1 MASISD
7 TIFISLGLKTAD
19 FSKSMDKAKDNV
31 KKTSS
36 ELAKGADQV
45 AGKAIG
51 QLAGI
56 ARMVAAPLA
65 GAMSIGSMIKSY
77 FGGVAQVAQMTG
89 AYSPK
94 LDEWRKKRALLNRV
108 TQEDIQLYKK
118 SREALTK
125 FQITMADLSAKIMRQ
140 TSPAIKFLAEMLT
153 KVSDWVDAHS
163 DDIVRFITIVA
174 SLIGTALIPR
184 LLKMAAAMAL
194 NPITW
199 IVAALIGLAA
209 VIDDLI
215 VWLEGGESALGDF
228 WSMFGSREEVLEKI
242 QKAIKWVTETL
253 KELWEIIKTGIKA
266 AITWLDE
273 FWTACSGTDR
283 VLDALREAFESVMQT
298 MEDLGV
304 IWDYLVELFKDNGY
318 LDDLADAFD
327 GTLTFITGLFRGF
340 FAGLQAIFGL
350 IKGLLT
356 GDWGSFNAAVE
367 KAIDAAKDAFKGLW
381 KVVKAIFSQIWEL
394 AKDIFSMI
402 GDAIKNVLRAAFAA
416 VMQTIEGIGQA
427 FEGAI
432 DFIIGL
438 FNGFFAAVMQTIED
452 IGQAFEGALDF
463 IIGLFNGFFNAVMQT
478 IEDMGQA
485 FEGALDFIIGLF
497 NGFFSGLQAIM
508 GLIKDLLTGDW
519 ESFNQAVDKAID
531 AAKGAFE
538 GLWKA
543 VKAILNQIWEFAK
556 DIFSMIGDA
565 IKNALSIDVDKWTQK
580 LNPMNWFK
588 SDAPVASEQPDKWTQ
603 KINPMNWFKSDAPV
617 ASEQP
622 KEGLLADTAGVADQ
636 GLQAERSTA
645 GMLAD
650 NRSTTIDSH
659 ANVTI
664 NTNSPAVAQAAVE
677 QAAPGSSSG
686 YVDQSALA
694 LS

>member
-19 FSKSMDKAKDNV
+19 FNKSMDKAKDNV

-51 QLAGI
+51 QMAGI

-140 TSPAIKFLAEMLT
+140 TSPAVKFLADMLT

-184 LLKMAAAMAL
+184 LMKMAAAMAL

-242 QKAIKWVTETL
+242 QKAIKWVTETF
-253 KELWEIIKTGIKA
+253 KELWESIKTGFKA

-283 VLDALREAFESVMQT
+283 VLDALREAFDSVMQT

-367 KAIDAAKDAFKGLW
+367 KAIDAAKDAFEGLW
-381 KVVKAIFSQIWEL
+381 KVVKAILSQIWEL

-402 GDAIKNVLRAAFAA
+402 GDAIKNALRGAF
-416 VMQTIEGIGQA
+416 
-427 FEGAI
+427 
-432 DFIIGL
+432 D
-438 FNGFFAAVMQTIED
+438 
-452 IGQAFEGALDF
+452 
-463 IIGLFNGFFNAVMQT
+463 AVMQT

-497 NGFFSGLQAIM
+497 NGFFAGLQAIM
-508 GLIKDLLTGDW
+508 GLIKELLTGDW

-531 AAKGAFE
+531 AAKDAFE

-588 SDAPVASEQPDKWTQ
+588 GDDPVASEQPDKWTQ
-603 KINPMNWFKSDAPV
+603 KINPMNWFKSDAPEV
-617 ASEQP
+617 MNE
-622 KEGLLADTAGVADQ
+622 

>member
-7 TIFISLGLKTAD
+7 TIFITLGLKTAD
-19 FSKSMDKAKDNV
+19 FSKSMDRAKDNV

-45 AGKAIG
+45 AGKAVG

-108 TQEDIQLYKK
+108 TAEDIQLYKK
-118 SREALTK
+118 SREAMTK

-140 TSPAIKFLAEMLT
+140 TSPAVKFLAEMLA

-163 DDIVRFITIVA
+163 DDIVRFITVVA

-242 QKAIKWVTETL
+242 QKAIKWVTETFQG
-253 KELWEIIKTGIKA
+253 LWESIKSGFSA

-283 VLDALREAFESVMQT
+283 VLDALREAFNAVMQT
-298 MEDLGV
+298 LEDVGV
-304 IWDYLVELFKDNGY
+304 IWNYLVELLKDNGF
-318 LDDLADAFD
+318 LDDLGQAFE
-327 GTLTFITGLFRGF
+327 GALNFIIGLFNGF
-340 FAGLQAIFGL
+340 FATLQAIFGL

-356 GDWGSFNAAVE
+356 GDW
-367 KAIDAAKDAFKGLW
+367 
-381 KVVKAIFSQIWEL
+381 
-394 AKDIFSMI
+394 
-402 GDAIKNVLRAAFAA
+402 
-416 VMQTIEGIGQA
+416 
-427 FEGAI
+427 
-432 DFIIGL
+432 
-438 FNGFFAAVMQTIED
+438 
-452 IGQAFEGALDF
+452 
-463 IIGLFNGFFNAVMQT
+463 
-478 IEDMGQA
+478 
-485 FEGALDFIIGLF
+485 
-497 NGFFSGLQAIM
+497 
-508 GLIKDLLTGDW
+508 
-519 ESFNQAVDKAID
+519 ESFNQAVDNAIE
-531 AAKGAFE
+531 AAKQAFS
-538 GLWKA
+538 GLWTA
-543 VKAILNQIWEFAK
+543 IKAILNQIWEFAK
-556 DIFSMIGDA
+556 DIFSMIGES
-565 IKNALSIDVDKWTQK
+565 IKNALSIDVDKWKQK

-588 SDAPVASEQPDKWTQ
+588 SDAPEV
-603 KINPMNWFKSDAPV
+603 MN
-617 ASEQP
+617 E
-622 KEGLLADTAGVADQ
+622 
-636 GLQAERSTA
+636 GLQAERGTA
-645 GMLAD
+645 SMNAD

-664 NTNSPAVAQAAVE
+664 NTNNPAVAQAAVE
-677 QAAPGSSSG
+677 QAAPGSGSN

-694 LS
+694 VS

>member
-7 TIFISLGLKTAD
+7 TIFISLGLKTSD
-19 FSKSMDKAKDNV
+19 FNKSMDRAKDNV

-89 AYSPK
+89 AYSPM

-125 FQITMADLSAKIMRQ
+125 FQITMADLSAKVMRQ
-140 TSPAIKFLAEMLT
+140 ASPAVKFFAEVLT

-163 DDIVRFITIVA
+163 DDIARFITIIA
-174 SLIGTALIPR
+174 SLIGTALLPA
-184 LLKMAAAMAL
+184 LAAMAVAMAM

-228 WSMFGSREEVLEKI
+228 WSQFGSREEVLEKI
-242 QKAIKWVTETL
+242 QKAIKWVTETFQG
-253 KELWEIIKTGIKA
+253 LWESLKSGFTA

-283 VLDALREAFESVMQT
+283 VLDALREAFGSVMQT
-298 MEDLGV
+298 IEDMGV
-304 IWDYLVELFKDNGY
+304 IWDYLVELFKDNGF
-318 LDDLADAFD
+318 LDDLGQAFD
-327 GTLTFITGLFRGF
+327 GALNFIIGLFRGF
-340 FAGLQAIFGL
+340 FAGIQAIMGL

-367 KAIDAAKDAFKGLW
+367 KAIDAAKDAF
-381 KVVKAIFSQIWEL
+381 
-394 AKDIFSMI
+394 D
-402 GDAIKNVLRAAFAA
+402 
-416 VMQTIEGIGQA
+416 
-427 FEGAI
+427 
-432 DFIIGL
+432 
-438 FNGFFAAVMQTIED
+438 
-452 IGQAFEGALDF
+452 
-463 IIGLFNGFFNAVMQT
+463 
-478 IEDMGQA
+478 
-485 FEGALDFIIGLF
+485 
-497 NGFFSGLQAIM
+497 
-508 GLIKDLLTGDW
+508 
-519 ESFNQAVDKAID
+519 
-531 AAKGAFE
+531 

-556 DIFSMIGDA
+556 DIFRMIGDS

-580 LNPMNWFK
+580 LDPRNWFK
-588 SDAPVASEQPDKWTQ
+588 SDAPEVANE
-603 KINPMNWFKSDAPV
+603 
-617 ASEQP
+617 
-622 KEGLLADTAGVADQ
+622 
-636 GLQAERSTA
+636 GLQAERGTES
-645 GMLAD
+645 MNAD

-677 QAAPGSSSG
+677 QASPGSSSS
-686 YVDQSALA
+686 YTDQSALA
-694 LS
+694 VS

>member
-7 TIFISLGLKTAD
+7 TIFITLGLKTSD
-19 FSKSMDKAKDNV
+19 FSKSMDRAKDNV

-108 TQEDIQLYKK
+108 TREDIQLYKK
-118 SREALTK
+118 SREAMTK

-140 TSPAIKFLAEMLT
+140 TSPAVKFLAEMLT

-163 DDIVRFITIVA
+163 NDIVRFITVVA
-174 SLIGTALIPR
+174 SLIGTALIPK
-184 LLKMAAAMAL
+184 LLKMAAALAL

-253 KELWEIIKTGIKA
+253 QGLWESLKTGIQA

-283 VLDALREAFESVMQT
+283 VLDALREAFGSVMQT
-298 MEDLGV
+298 IEDMGV
-304 IWDYLVELFKDNGY
+304 IWDYLVELFKDNGF
-318 LDDLADAFD
+318 LDDLGQAFD
-327 GTLTFITGLFRGF
+327 GALSFIIGLFRGF
-340 FAGLQAIFGL
+340 FAGIQAIMGL

-367 KAIDAAKDAFKGLW
+367 KAIDAAKDAF
-381 KVVKAIFSQIWEL
+381 
-394 AKDIFSMI
+394 
-402 GDAIKNVLRAAFAA
+402 
-416 VMQTIEGIGQA
+416 
-427 FEGAI
+427 
-432 DFIIGL
+432 
-438 FNGFFAAVMQTIED
+438 
-452 IGQAFEGALDF
+452 
-463 IIGLFNGFFNAVMQT
+463 
-478 IEDMGQA
+478 
-485 FEGALDFIIGLF
+485 
-497 NGFFSGLQAIM
+497 
-508 GLIKDLLTGDW
+508 
-519 ESFNQAVDKAID
+519 
-531 AAKGAFE
+531 E

-556 DIFSMIGDA
+556 DIFRMIGDS

-580 LNPMNWFK
+580 LDPRNWFK
-588 SDAPVASEQPDKWTQ
+588 SDAPEVANE
-603 KINPMNWFKSDAPV
+603 
-617 ASEQP
+617 
-622 KEGLLADTAGVADQ
+622 
-636 GLQAERSTA
+636 GLQAERGTES
-645 GMLAD
+645 MNAD

-664 NTNSPAVAQAAVE
+664 NTNNPAVAQAAVE
-677 QAAPGSSSG
+677 QASPGSSSSS
-686 YVDQSALA
+686 VDQSALA
-694 LS
+694 VS

>member
-19 FSKSMDKAKDNV
+19 FNKSMDKAKDNI

-45 AGKAIG
+45 AGKAVG

-65 GAMSIGSMIKSY
+65 GAMSIGAMIKSY

-108 TQEDIQLYKK
+108 TREDIQLYKK
-118 SREALTK
+118 SREAITK

-140 TSPAIKFLAEMLT
+140 TSPAVKFLAEMLT

-184 LLKMAAAMAL
+184 LTKMAAAMAM

-242 QKAIKWVTETL
+242 QKAIKWVTETF
-253 KELWEIIKTGIKA
+253 KELWESIKTGFTA

-283 VLDALREAFESVMQT
+283 VLYSLQEAFDAVMQT
-298 MEDLGV
+298 IEDMGV
-304 IWDYLVELFKDNGY
+304 IWDYLVELFKDNGFLTDLGQVFEGA
-318 LDDLADAFD
+318 LD
-327 GTLTFITGLFRGF
+327 FIIGLFNGF
-340 FAGLQAIFGL
+340 FAGLQAIMGL

-367 KAIDAAKDAFKGLW
+367 KAIDAAKDAF
-381 KVVKAIFSQIWEL
+381 
-394 AKDIFSMI
+394 
-402 GDAIKNVLRAAFAA
+402 
-416 VMQTIEGIGQA
+416 
-427 FEGAI
+427 
-432 DFIIGL
+432 
-438 FNGFFAAVMQTIED
+438 
-452 IGQAFEGALDF
+452 
-463 IIGLFNGFFNAVMQT
+463 
-478 IEDMGQA
+478 
-485 FEGALDFIIGLF
+485 
-497 NGFFSGLQAIM
+497 
-508 GLIKDLLTGDW
+508 
-519 ESFNQAVDKAID
+519 
-531 AAKGAFE
+531 E

-556 DIFSMIGDA
+556 DIFSMIGDS

-588 SDAPVASEQPDKWTQ
+588 SDAPEV
-603 KINPMNWFKSDAPV
+603 MN
-617 ASEQP
+617 
-622 KEGLLADTAGVADQ
+622 EGLLAERGTA
-636 GLQAERSTA
+636 S
-645 GMLAD
+645 MNAD
-650 NRSTTIDSH
+650 NRSTTVDSH
-659 ANVTI
+659 ATLNI
-664 NTNSPAVAQAAVE
+664 NTSSPEVAEMAIEKVV
-677 QAAPGSSSG
+677 PGSRSG
-686 YVDQSALA
+686 YVDQSAQA
-694 LS
+694 LT

>member
-7 TIFISLGLKTAD
+7 TIFITLGLKTAD

-31 KKTSS
+31 KRTSS

-45 AGKAIG
+45 AGKAVG

-108 TQEDIQLYKK
+108 TAEDIQLYKK

-140 TSPAIKFLAEMLT
+140 TSPAVKFLAEMLA

-242 QKAIKWVTETL
+242 QKAIKWVTETFQG
-253 KELWEIIKTGIKA
+253 LWESIKSGFSA

-283 VLDALREAFESVMQT
+283 VLDALREAFNAVMQT
-298 MEDLGV
+298 LEDVGV
-304 IWDYLVELFKDNGY
+304 IWNYLVELLKDNGF
-318 LDDLADAFD
+318 LDDLGQAFE
-327 GTLTFITGLFRGF
+327 GALGFIIGLFNGF
-340 FAGLQAIFGL
+340 FATLQAIFGL

-356 GDWGSFNAAVE
+356 GDW
-367 KAIDAAKDAFKGLW
+367 
-381 KVVKAIFSQIWEL
+381 
-394 AKDIFSMI
+394 
-402 GDAIKNVLRAAFAA
+402 
-416 VMQTIEGIGQA
+416 
-427 FEGAI
+427 
-432 DFIIGL
+432 
-438 FNGFFAAVMQTIED
+438 
-452 IGQAFEGALDF
+452 
-463 IIGLFNGFFNAVMQT
+463 
-478 IEDMGQA
+478 
-485 FEGALDFIIGLF
+485 
-497 NGFFSGLQAIM
+497 
-508 GLIKDLLTGDW
+508 
-519 ESFNQAVDKAID
+519 ESFNQAVDNAIE
-531 AAKGAFE
+531 AAKEAFG

-565 IKNALSIDVDKWTQK
+565 IKNALSIDVDKWKQK

-588 SDAPVASEQPDKWTQ
+588 SDAPEV
-603 KINPMNWFKSDAPV
+603 MN
-617 ASEQP
+617 E
-622 KEGLLADTAGVADQ
+622 
-636 GLQAERSTA
+636 GLQAERGTA
-645 GMLAD
+645 SMNAD

-659 ANVTI
+659 ASVTI
-664 NTNSPAVAQAAVE
+664 NTNNPAVAQAAVE
-677 QAAPGSSSG
+677 QAAPGSGSN

-694 LS
+694 VS

>member
-7 TIFISLGLKTAD
+7 TIFITLGLKTAD

-31 KKTSS
+31 KRTSS

-45 AGKAIG
+45 AGKAVG

-108 TQEDIQLYKK
+108 TSEDIQLYKK
-118 SREALTK
+118 SREAMTK

-140 TSPAIKFLAEMLT
+140 TSPAVKFLVEMLS

-163 DDIVRFITIVA
+163 DDIVRFITVVA

-242 QKAIKWVTETL
+242 QKAIKWVTETFQG
-253 KELWEIIKTGIKA
+253 LWESIKSGFSA

-283 VLDALREAFESVMQT
+283 VLDALREAFNAVMQT
-298 MEDLGV
+298 LEDVGV
-304 IWDYLVELFKDNGY
+304 IWSYLVELLKDNGF
-318 LDDLADAFD
+318 LDDLGQAFD
-327 GTLTFITGLFRGF
+327 GALNFIIGLFRGF
-340 FAGLQAIFGL
+340 FATLQAIFGL

-356 GDWGSFNAAVE
+356 GDW
-367 KAIDAAKDAFKGLW
+367 
-381 KVVKAIFSQIWEL
+381 
-394 AKDIFSMI
+394 
-402 GDAIKNVLRAAFAA
+402 
-416 VMQTIEGIGQA
+416 
-427 FEGAI
+427 
-432 DFIIGL
+432 
-438 FNGFFAAVMQTIED
+438 
-452 IGQAFEGALDF
+452 
-463 IIGLFNGFFNAVMQT
+463 
-478 IEDMGQA
+478 
-485 FEGALDFIIGLF
+485 
-497 NGFFSGLQAIM
+497 
-508 GLIKDLLTGDW
+508 
-519 ESFNQAVDKAID
+519 ESFNQAVDNAIE
-531 AAKGAFE
+531 AAKQAFS
-538 GLWKA
+538 GLWTA
-543 VKAILNQIWEFAK
+543 IKAILNQIWEFAK

-565 IKNALSIDVDKWTQK
+565 VKNALSIDVDKWKQK

-588 SDAPVASEQPDKWTQ
+588 SDAPEV
-603 KINPMNWFKSDAPV
+603 MN
-617 ASEQP
+617 E
-622 KEGLLADTAGVADQ
+622 
-636 GLQAERSTA
+636 GLQAERGTA
-645 GMLAD
+645 SMNAD

-664 NTNSPAVAQAAVE
+664 NTNNPAVAQAAVE
-677 QAAPGSSSG
+677 QAAPGSSSS
-686 YVDQSALA
+686 YTDQSALA
-694 LS
+694 VS

>member
-140 TSPAIKFLAEMLT
+140 TSPAVKFLAEMLT

-228 WSMFGSREEVLEKI
+228 WSMFGSREEVLEKT

-356 GDWGSFNAAVE
+356 GDWESFNQAVE

-381 KVVKAIFSQIWEL
+381 KVVKAILSQIWEL

-402 GDAIKNVLRAAFAA
+402 GDSLKNVLRVAFDA
-416 VMQTIEGIGQA
+416 VMQTIEAIGQA

-438 FNGFFAAVMQTIED
+438 FNGFFA
-452 IGQAFEGALDF
+452 
-463 IIGLFNGFFNAVMQT
+463 
-478 IEDMGQA
+478 
-485 FEGALDFIIGLF
+485 
-497 NGFFSGLQAIM
+497 GLQAIM
-508 GLIKDLLTGDW
+508 GLIKELLTGDW

-531 AAKGAFE
+531 AAKDAFE

-588 SDAPVASEQPDKWTQ
+588 GDDPVASEQPDKWTQ

>member
-19 FSKSMDKAKDNV
+19 FNKSMDKAKDNV

-51 QLAGI
+51 QMAGI

-140 TSPAIKFLAEMLT
+140 TSPAVKFLAEMLT

-184 LLKMAAAMAL
+184 LTKMAVAMAL

-253 KELWEIIKTGIKA
+253 KELWDIIKTGIKA

-356 GDWGSFNAAVE
+356 GDWGSFSAAVE
-367 KAIDAAKDAFKGLW
+367 KAIDAAKDAFEGLW
-381 KVVKAIFSQIWEL
+381 KVVKAILSQIWEL

-402 GDAIKNVLRAAFAA
+402 GDSIKNALREAF
-416 VMQTIEGIGQA
+416 V
-427 FEGAI
+427 
-432 DFIIGL
+432 
-438 FNGFFAAVMQTIED
+438 
-452 IGQAFEGALDF
+452 
-463 IIGLFNGFFNAVMQT
+463 AVMQT

-497 NGFFSGLQAIM
+497 NGFFDGLQAIM
-508 GLIKDLLTGDW
+508 GLIKELLTGNW

-531 AAKGAFE
+531 AAKDAFE

-556 DIFSMIGDA
+556 NIFSMIGDA

-588 SDAPVASEQPDKWTQ
+588 GDDPVASEQPDKWTQ
-603 KINPMNWFKSDAPV
+603 KLNPMNWFKSDAPEV
-617 ASEQP
+617 MNE
-622 KEGLLADTAGVADQ
+622 

>member
-7 TIFISLGLKTAD
+7 TIFITLGLKTSD

-108 TQEDIQLYKK
+108 TREDIQLYKK

-140 TSPAIKFLAEMLT
+140 TSPAVKFLAEMLT

-163 DDIVRFITIVA
+163 NDIVRFITIVA
-174 SLIGTALIPR
+174 SLIGTALIPK
-184 LLKMAAAMAL
+184 LLKMAAALAL

-228 WSMFGSREEVLEKI
+228 WSQFGSREEVLEKI
-242 QKAIKWVTETL
+242 QKAIKWVTETFQG
-253 KELWEIIKTGIKA
+253 LWESLKSGFTA

-283 VLDALREAFESVMQT
+283 VLDALREAFGSVMQT
-298 MEDLGV
+298 IEDMGV
-304 IWDYLVELFKDNGY
+304 IWDYLVELFKDNGF
-318 LDDLADAFD
+318 LDDLGRAFD
-327 GTLTFITGLFRGF
+327 GALNFIIGLFKGF
-340 FAGLQAIFGL
+340 FAGIQAIMGL

-356 GDWGSFNAAVE
+356 GDWGSFTEAVN
-367 KAIDAAKDAFKGLW
+367 KAIDAAKEAF
-381 KVVKAIFSQIWEL
+381 
-394 AKDIFSMI
+394 D
-402 GDAIKNVLRAAFAA
+402 
-416 VMQTIEGIGQA
+416 
-427 FEGAI
+427 
-432 DFIIGL
+432 
-438 FNGFFAAVMQTIED
+438 
-452 IGQAFEGALDF
+452 
-463 IIGLFNGFFNAVMQT
+463 
-478 IEDMGQA
+478 
-485 FEGALDFIIGLF
+485 
-497 NGFFSGLQAIM
+497 
-508 GLIKDLLTGDW
+508 
-519 ESFNQAVDKAID
+519 
-531 AAKGAFE
+531 

-556 DIFSMIGDA
+556 DIFRMIGDS

-580 LNPMNWFK
+580 LDPRNWFK
-588 SDAPVASEQPDKWTQ
+588 SDAPEVANE
-603 KINPMNWFKSDAPV
+603 
-617 ASEQP
+617 
-622 KEGLLADTAGVADQ
+622 
-636 GLQAERSTA
+636 GLQAERGTA
-645 GMLAD
+645 SMNAD

-677 QAAPGSSSG
+677 QASPGSGSS

-694 LS
+694 VS

>member
-7 TIFISLGLKTAD
+7 TIFITLGLKTSD

-89 AYSPK
+89 AYSTK
-94 LDEWRKKRALLNRV
+94 LDDWRKKRALLNRV
-108 TQEDIQLYKK
+108 TREDIQLYKK

-140 TSPAIKFLAEMLT
+140 TSPAVKFLAEMLS

-163 DDIVRFITIVA
+163 NDIVRFITVVA
-174 SLIGTALIPR
+174 SLIGTALIPK
-184 LLKMAAAMAL
+184 LLKMAAALAL

-242 QKAIKWVTETL
+242 QKAIKWVTETFQG
-253 KELWEIIKTGIKA
+253 LWESLKTGFTA

-283 VLDALREAFESVMQT
+283 VLDALREAFGSVMQT
-298 MEDLGV
+298 IEDMGV
-304 IWDYLVELFKDNGY
+304 IWDYLVELFKDNGF
-318 LDDLADAFD
+318 LDDLGQAFD
-327 GTLTFITGLFRGF
+327 GALNFIIGLFRGF
-340 FAGLQAIFGL
+340 FAGIQAIMGL

-367 KAIDAAKDAFKGLW
+367 KAIDAAKEAF
-381 KVVKAIFSQIWEL
+381 
-394 AKDIFSMI
+394 D
-402 GDAIKNVLRAAFAA
+402 
-416 VMQTIEGIGQA
+416 
-427 FEGAI
+427 
-432 DFIIGL
+432 
-438 FNGFFAAVMQTIED
+438 
-452 IGQAFEGALDF
+452 
-463 IIGLFNGFFNAVMQT
+463 
-478 IEDMGQA
+478 
-485 FEGALDFIIGLF
+485 
-497 NGFFSGLQAIM
+497 
-508 GLIKDLLTGDW
+508 
-519 ESFNQAVDKAID
+519 
-531 AAKGAFE
+531 

-556 DIFSMIGDA
+556 DIFRMIGDS

-580 LNPMNWFK
+580 LDPRNWFK
-588 SDAPVASEQPDKWTQ
+588 SDAPEVANE
-603 KINPMNWFKSDAPV
+603 
-617 ASEQP
+617 
-622 KEGLLADTAGVADQ
+622 
-636 GLQAERSTA
+636 GLQAERGTES
-645 GMLAD
+645 MNAD

-677 QAAPGSSSG
+677 QASPGSSSS
-686 YVDQSALA
+686 YTDQSALA
-694 LS
+694 VS

>member
-51 QLAGI
+51 QMAGI

-89 AYSPK
+89 
-94 LDEWRKKRALLNRV
+94 V

-118 SREALTK
+118 SREAITK

-140 TSPAIKFLAEMLT
+140 TSPAVKFLAEMLT

-184 LLKMAAAMAL
+184 LMKMAAAMAL

-253 KELWEIIKTGIKA
+253 KELWESIKTGIKT

-304 IWDYLVELFKDNGY
+304 IWDYLVDLFKDNGY

-356 GDWGSFNAAVE
+356 GDWGSFSAAVE
-367 KAIDAAKDAFKGLW
+367 KAIDAAKDAFEGLW
-381 KVVKAIFSQIWEL
+381 KVVKAILSQIWEL
-394 AKDIFSMI
+394 AKDIFRMI
-402 GDAIKNVLRAAFAA
+402 GDSIKNALRGAFNA
-416 VMQTIEGIGQA
+416 VMP
-427 FEGAI
+427 
-432 DFIIGL
+432 
-438 FNGFFAAVMQTIED
+438 TIED
-452 IGQAFEGALDF
+452 MGQAFEGALDF

-497 NGFFSGLQAIM
+497 NGFFDGLQAIM
-508 GLIKDLLTGDW
+508 GLIKELLTGNW

-531 AAKGAFE
+531 AAKDAFE

-588 SDAPVASEQPDKWTQ
+588 GDDPVASEQPDKWTQ
-603 KINPMNWFKSDAPV
+603 KLNPMNWFKSDAPEV
-617 ASEQP
+617 MNE
-622 KEGLLADTAGVADQ
+622 

-664 NTNSPAVAQAAVE
+664 NTNSPAVAQAAIE

>member
-7 TIFISLGLKTAD
+7 TIFITLGLKTSD

-108 TQEDIQLYKK
+108 TREDIQLYKK

-140 TSPAIKFLAEMLT
+140 TSPAVKFLAEMLS

-163 DDIVRFITIVA
+163 NDIVRFITVVA
-174 SLIGTALIPR
+174 SLIGTALIPK
-184 LLKMAAAMAL
+184 LLKMAAALAL

-228 WSMFGSREEVLEKI
+228 WSQFGSREEVLEKI
-242 QKAIKWVTETL
+242 QKAIKWVTETFQG
-253 KELWEIIKTGIKA
+253 LWESLKSGFTA

-283 VLDALREAFESVMQT
+283 VLDALREAFGSVMQT
-298 MEDLGV
+298 IEDMGV
-304 IWDYLVELFKDNGY
+304 IWDYLVELFKDNGF
-318 LDDLADAFD
+318 LDDLGQAFD
-327 GTLTFITGLFRGF
+327 GALNFIIGLFKGF
-340 FAGLQAIFGL
+340 FAGIQAIMGL

-356 GDWGSFNAAVE
+356 GDWGSFTEAVN
-367 KAIDAAKDAFKGLW
+367 KAIDAAKEAF
-381 KVVKAIFSQIWEL
+381 
-394 AKDIFSMI
+394 D
-402 GDAIKNVLRAAFAA
+402 
-416 VMQTIEGIGQA
+416 
-427 FEGAI
+427 
-432 DFIIGL
+432 
-438 FNGFFAAVMQTIED
+438 
-452 IGQAFEGALDF
+452 
-463 IIGLFNGFFNAVMQT
+463 
-478 IEDMGQA
+478 
-485 FEGALDFIIGLF
+485 
-497 NGFFSGLQAIM
+497 
-508 GLIKDLLTGDW
+508 
-519 ESFNQAVDKAID
+519 
-531 AAKGAFE
+531 

-556 DIFSMIGDA
+556 DIFRMIGDS

-580 LNPMNWFK
+580 LDPRNWFK
-588 SDAPVASEQPDKWTQ
+588 SDAPEVANE
-603 KINPMNWFKSDAPV
+603 
-617 ASEQP
+617 
-622 KEGLLADTAGVADQ
+622 
-636 GLQAERSTA
+636 GLQAERGTA
-645 GMLAD
+645 SMNAD

-664 NTNSPAVAQAAVE
+664 NTNNPAVAQAAVE
-677 QAAPGSSSG
+677 QASPGSSSSS
-686 YVDQSALA
+686 VDQSALA
-694 LS
+694 VS

>member
-140 TSPAIKFLAEMLT
+140 TSPAIKFLAEMLA

-253 KELWEIIKTGIKA
+253 KELWERIKTGFKA

-367 KAIDAAKDAFKGLW
+367 KAIDAAKDAFEGLW
-381 KVVKAIFSQIWEL
+381 KVVKAILSQIWEL

-402 GDAIKNVLRAAFAA
+402 GDSIKNALS
-416 VMQTIEGIGQA
+416 
-427 FEGAI
+427 
-432 DFIIGL
+432 
-438 FNGFFAAVMQTIED
+438 
-452 IGQAFEGALDF
+452 GALDF
-463 IIGLFNGFFNAVMQT
+463 IIGLFKGFFAELQT
-478 IEDMGQA
+478 GMG
-485 FEGALDFIIGLF
+485 L
-497 NGFFSGLQAIM
+497 IM
-508 GLIKDLLTGDW
+508 GLLTGAW
-519 ESFNQAVDKAID
+519 GSFNAAVEKAID
-531 AAKGAFE
+531 AAKDAFE

-556 DIFSMIGDA
+556 DIFSMIGDS
-565 IKNALSIDVDKWTQK
+565 IKNALSIDV
-580 LNPMNWFK
+580 
-588 SDAPVASEQPDKWTQ
+588 DKWTQ
-603 KINPMNWFKSDAPV
+603 KINPMNWFKSDAPEV
-617 ASEQP
+617 VN
-622 KEGLLADTAGVADQ
+622 EGLR
-636 GLQAERSTA
+636 AERGNAS
-645 GMLAD
+645 MNAD

-659 ANVTI
+659 ATVNIT
-664 NTNSPAVAQAAVE
+664 TNNPAVAQAAVE

>member
-7 TIFISLGLKTAD
+7 TIFITLGLKTSD

-45 AGKAIG
+45 AGKAVG

-108 TQEDIQLYKK
+108 TAEDIQLYKK
-118 SREALTK
+118 SREAMTK

-140 TSPAIKFLAEMLT
+140 TSPAVKFLAEMLT

-242 QKAIKWVTETL
+242 QKAIKWVTETFQ
-253 KELWEIIKTGIKA
+253 ELWESIKSGFSA

-273 FWTACSGTDR
+273 FWTACNGTDR
-283 VLDALREAFESVMQT
+283 VLDALREAFNAVMQT
-298 MEDLGV
+298 IEDLGV
-304 IWDYLVELFKDNGY
+304 IWNYLVELLKDNGF
-318 LDDLADAFD
+318 LDDLGQAFD
-327 GTLTFITGLFRGF
+327 GALNFIIGLFNVF
-340 FAGLQAIFGL
+340 FATLQAIFGL

-356 GDWGSFNAAVE
+356 GDW
-367 KAIDAAKDAFKGLW
+367 
-381 KVVKAIFSQIWEL
+381 
-394 AKDIFSMI
+394 
-402 GDAIKNVLRAAFAA
+402 
-416 VMQTIEGIGQA
+416 
-427 FEGAI
+427 
-432 DFIIGL
+432 
-438 FNGFFAAVMQTIED
+438 
-452 IGQAFEGALDF
+452 
-463 IIGLFNGFFNAVMQT
+463 
-478 IEDMGQA
+478 
-485 FEGALDFIIGLF
+485 
-497 NGFFSGLQAIM
+497 
-508 GLIKDLLTGDW
+508 
-519 ESFNQAVDKAID
+519 ESFNQAVDNAIE
-531 AAKGAFE
+531 AAKQAFS
-538 GLWKA
+538 GLWTA
-543 VKAILNQIWEFAK
+543 IKAILNQIWEFAK
-556 DIFSMIGDA
+556 DIFSMIGES
-565 IKNALSIDVDKWTQK
+565 IKNALSIDVDKWKQK

-588 SDAPVASEQPDKWTQ
+588 GDAPEV
-603 KINPMNWFKSDAPV
+603 MN
-617 ASEQP
+617 E
-622 KEGLLADTAGVADQ
+622 
-636 GLQAERSTA
+636 GLQAERGTA
-645 GMLAD
+645 SMNAD

-664 NTNSPAVAQAAVE
+664 NTNNPAVAQAAVE
-677 QAAPGSSSG
+677 QAAPGSGSSS
-686 YVDQSALA
+686 VDQSALA
-694 LS
+694 VS

>member
-140 TSPAIKFLAEMLT
+140 TSPAVKFLAEMLT

-174 SLIGTALIPR
+174 SLIGTPLIPR

-304 IWDYLVELFKDNGY
+304 IWDYLVELFKDNGF
-318 LDDLADAFD
+318 LDDLADALD
-327 GTLTFITGLFRGF
+327 GTLTFITGLFREF

-356 GDWGSFNAAVE
+356 GDWGSFNEAVE
-367 KAIDAAKDAFKGLW
+367 KAIDAAKDAFEGLW

-394 AKDIFSMI
+394 AKDFYSMI
-402 GDAIKNVLRAAFAA
+402 GDAIKNVLRVAFDA
-416 VMQTIEGIGQA
+416 VMQI
-427 FEGAI
+427 
-432 DFIIGL
+432 
-438 FNGFFAAVMQTIED
+438 IED

-463 IIGLFNGFFNAVMQT
+463 IIGLFNGFF
-478 IEDMGQA
+478 D
-485 FEGALDFIIGLF
+485 
-497 NGFFSGLQAIM
+497 GLQAIF

-531 AAKGAFE
+531 AAKDAFE

-588 SDAPVASEQPDKWTQ
+588 GDDPVASEQPDKWTQ
-603 KINPMNWFKSDAPV
+603 KLNPMNWFKSDAPEV
-617 ASEQP
+617 MNE
-622 KEGLLADTAGVADQ
+622 